1 VLFVFG
7 TLLDTVTRSRVLG
20 RPLRDTDAIPALL
33 AGCERVYARGHGYPV
48 LVRDPEGIV
57 DGLLIPRLT
66 AREKA
71 RLRIYEGSQ
80 YRLVRVRVRALTAA
94 ALKKQL
100 PAGRP
105 LTWQPLVWAKVFTA
119 SGLGATAR
127 PWLPL
132 GHHARRV
139 R

>member
-1 VLFVFG
+1 MLFIFG
-7 TLLDTVTRSRVLG
+7 TLLDPVTRGRVLG
-20 RPLRDTDAIPALL
+20 RPLRKTDTIPALL
-33 AGCERVYARGHGYPV
+33 AGCERVYARGHSCPV
-48 LVRDPEGIV
+48 LVRDPDGIV

-71 RLRIYEGSQ
+71 RLRIYEGKQ
-80 YRLVRVRVRALTAA
+80 YRLARVRVRALTEKAVP
-94 ALKKQL
+94 KQL

-105 LTWQPLVWAKVFTA
+105 STWDPLVWAKVFAA

-127 PWLPL
+127 PWLPF
-132 GHHARRV
+132 GHHAHRV

>member
-1 VLFVFG
+1 VLFIFG
-7 TLLDTVTRSRVLG
+7 TLLDPVTRGRVLG
-20 RPLRDTDAIPALL
+20 RPLRETDAIPALL
-33 AGCERVYARGHGYPV
+33 AGCERVYARGHEYPV
-48 LVRDPEGIV
+48 LVRAPEGIV

-71 RLRIYEGSQ
+71 RLRIYEGSG
-80 YRLVRVRVRALTAA
+80 YRLARVRVRALTEMAVR
-94 ALKKQL
+94 KQL

-105 LTWQPLVWAKVFTA
+105 LTWHPLVWAKVFAA